1 MALPKKRTP
10 TSKKR
15 SRRSHHKFSVKS
27 LMNSFDYKIRKL
39 DVLNRDDDGK
49 PFKLDASIE
58 SGIKKDDESKQSEA
72 ESSESSES
80 SESEK

>member
-27 LMNSFDYKIRKL
+27 LMNSFDYKIKKL
-39 DVLNRDDDGK
+39 DSLNRDDEGK
-49 PFKLDASIE
+49 PFTLPTN
-58 SGIKKDDESKQSEA
+58 DESAAQADSTIDDVPQGDSKD
-72 ESSESSES
+72 
-80 SESEK
+80 

>member
-27 LMNSFDYKIRKL
+27 LMNSFDHKIKKL
-39 DVLNRDDDGK
+39 DSLNRDDEGK
-49 PFKLDASIE
+49 PFTLSASNE
-58 SGIKKDDESKQSEA
+58 ASDLA
-72 ESSESSES
+72 ESVADSASD
-80 SESEK
+80 EKTKD

>member
-27 LMNSFDYKIRKL
+27 LMNSFDHKIKKL
-39 DVLNRDDDGK
+39 DSLNRDDEGK
-49 PFKLDASIE
+49 PFTLPTSNETSELAGSVTTNTPEEDSEEKS
-58 SGIKKDDESKQSEA
+58 KD
-72 ESSESSES
+72 
-80 SESEK
+80 

>member
-39 DVLNRDDDGK
+39 DNLNRDDNGK
-49 PFKLDASIE
+49 PFNLTTTDPVDV
-58 SGIKKDDESKQSEA
+58 KDNEDSKET
-72 ESSESSES
+72 EENSSDSDN
-80 SESEK
+80 

>member
-27 LMNSFDYKIRKL
+27 LMNSFDYKIKKL
-39 DVLNRDDDGK
+39 DSLNRDDEGK
-49 PFKLDASIE
+49 PFTLPTSDEVTAKADSNIDDTPQDD
-58 SGIKKDDESKQSEA
+58 SKD
-72 ESSESSES
+72 
-80 SESEK
+80 

>member
-39 DVLNRDDDGK
+39 DNLNRDDNGK
-49 PFKLDASIE
+49 PFNLATTDPVDV
-58 SGIKKDDESKQSEA
+58 KDNEDSKETK
-72 ESSESSES
+72 ENSSESDN
-80 SESEK
+80 

>member
-15 SRRSHHKFSVKS
+15 SRRSHHKFGVKS

-39 DVLNRDDDGK
+39 DNLNRDDNGK
-49 PFKLDASIE
+49 PFNLATAETVDV
-58 SGIKKDDESKQSEA
+58 KDNDDSKET
-72 ESSESSES
+72 EENTSESDN
-80 SESEK
+80 

>member
-27 LMNSFDYKIRKL
+27 LMNSFDYKIKKL
-39 DVLNRDDDGK
+39 DSLNRDDEGK
-49 PFKLDASIE
+49 PFTLPSSNDASE
-58 SGIKKDDESKQSEA
+58 LAGSATDSAPEE
-72 ESSESSES
+72 
-80 SESEK
+80 ESEEKSED